1 MANINVSLKNTQIS
15 NKTIMEYKDKVEKI
29 HNDLHK
35 RANDPND
42 FVGWLELPTNYDKK
56 EFARIKKAAKKIKK
70 ESDILVVI
78 GIGGSYLGARA
89 VIESLTNT
97 FYNMQTDKQRK
108 FPQILYAGNNLS
120 PNYINDLINY
130 IFIHRYIPHE
140 IFLLFDK
147 TKISYDAKP

>member
-35 RANDPND
+35 RANDSSD

-130 IFIHRYIPHE
+130 WNDSVFVELIFHSYIC
-140 IFLLFDK
+140 ITSLFC
-147 TKISYDAKP
+147 

>member
-35 RANDPND
+35 RANDSSD

-78 GIGGSYLGARA
+78 GLGGSYLGARA

-108 FPQILYAGNNLS
+108 
-120 PNYINDLINY
+120 
-130 IFIHRYIPHE
+130 
-140 IFLLFDK
+140 
-147 TKISYDAKP
+147 